1 MAEALRARRLKRR
14 RRQLIAGMLVGAL
27 AAGTVAFLAWRGPS
41 LVLPSDPCTERPPLV
56 TRHGV
61 RLQPLAM
68 KAFREAQRLAG
79 RNIEVVQS
87 YRSCREQ
94 AEACLNICGD
104 ANGCP
109 GRCAPPGLS
118 WHQYGAAIDVTQA
131 MVNST
136 RVVAALERAGWCE
149 AVPESDPGHFSYGGC
164 H

>member
-1 MAEALRARRLKRR
+1 MAEASRARRLKRR
-14 RRQLIAGMLVGAL
+14 RRRLIAWMLVGAL
-27 AAGTVAFLAWRGPS
+27 AAGIVAFLAWRGPS

-118 WHQYGAAIDVTQA
+118 
-131 MVNST
+131 
-136 RVVAALERAGWCE
+136 
-149 AVPESDPGHFSYGGC
+149 
-164 H
+164 